1 MLQGAEIHSDH
12 FVKHGARMHL
22 DQKTSG
28 TPAAQRQATVFP
40 ADRGGLSRWRSLSPF
55 FFFPLSFPSCCIW
68 LNLFPF
74 SVCLFSGLER
84 FYFLLTSLVP
94 LYIVTFQLYFS
105 WLITLFS
112 VFSFPRK
119 RLGLWLG
126 CCFYCY
132 KPHQRSLLS
141 SWVRCLHLVKRPWW
155 GEEEWSWGPQQPGPS
170 LLKVETIPV
179 GRITGS

>member
-1 MLQGAEIHSDH
+1 MVQGCTWTRKPQELRQLRDKPRS
-12 FVKHGARMHL
+12 FLRTGGAS
-22 DQKTSG
+22 Q
-28 TPAAQRQATVFP
+28 
-40 ADRGGLSRWRSLSPF
+40 GGALSLLF

-141 SWVRCLHLVKRPWW
+141 SWVRCLHLVKRP
-155 GEEEWSWGPQQPGPS
+155 GVVHTS
-170 LLKVETIPV
+170 
-179 GRITGS
+179 